1 MSERYFVD
9 ADRSVELVLTRHEQI
24 VDVVALDAERVE
36 LVVQHGYS
44 GLSRHAVY
52 PAHRTHRSTP

>member
-9 ADRSVELVLTRHEQI
+9 ADRSEPFELSRHEQI
-24 VDVVALDAERVE
+24 VERTELDAERVE

-44 GLSRHAVY
+44 GQSRHVVY
-52 PAHRTHRSTP
+52 PAHP